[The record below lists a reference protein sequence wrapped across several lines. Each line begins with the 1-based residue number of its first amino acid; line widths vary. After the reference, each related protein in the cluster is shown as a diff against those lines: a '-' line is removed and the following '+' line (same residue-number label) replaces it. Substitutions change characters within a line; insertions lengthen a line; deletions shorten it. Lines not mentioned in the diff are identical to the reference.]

1 MNDRKKLV
9 AHYIELL
16 AAKDRQEQWA
26 IDEAAKPLPKGHTG
40 AFLEAL
46 GIKPLPD
53 DHPLYKNA
61 APFVIIGGGN
71 RKKKAQQ

>member
-1 MNDRKKLV
+1 MNDKELV
-9 AHYIELL
+9 THYIELL

-53 DHPLYKNA
+53 DHPLYTNA
-61 APFVIIGGGN
+61 QPFVIISPRGV
-71 RKKKAQQ
+71 KK

>member
-1 MNDRKKLV
+1 MNDKKLV
-9 AHYIELL
+9 THYIELL

-53 DHPLYKNA
+53 DHPLYTNA
-61 APFVIIGGGN
+61 QPFVIISPRGV
-71 RKKKAQQ
+71 KK

>member
-1 MNDRKKLV
+1 MNHKELV
-9 AHYIELL
+9 THYIELYE
-16 AAKDRQEQWA
+16 AKNRQEQWA
-26 IDEAAKPLPKGHTG
+26 IDEAAKPLPKGHPG

-61 APFVIIGGGN
+61 TPFVIIGGGS
-71 RKKKAQQ
+71 RKKKVRQ

>member
-1 MNDRKKLV
+1 MNDKKLV
-9 AHYIELL
+9 THYIELL

-26 IDEAAKPLPKGHTG
+26 IDEAAKPIPKGHTG

-53 DHPLYKNA
+53 DHPLYTNA
-61 APFVIIGGGN
+61 QPFVIISPRGV
-71 RKKKAQQ
+71 KK

>member
-1 MNDRKKLV
+1 MNDKELV
-9 AHYIELL
+9 THYIELL

-40 AFLEAL
+40 ACLEAL

-53 DHPLYKNA
+53 DHPLYTNA
-61 APFVIIGGGN
+61 QPFVIISPRGV
-71 RKKKAQQ
+71 KK

>member
-1 MNDRKKLV
+1 MNKKELV
-9 AHYIELL
+9 THYIELF

-26 IDEAAKPLPKGHTG
+26 IDEYAKPIPKGHTG
-40 AFLEAL
+40 AVLEAL

-61 APFVIIGGGN
+61 KPFVVISHREG
-71 RKKKAQQ
+71 KK

>member
-1 MNDRKKLV
+1 MNEKKKLV
-9 AHYIELL
+9 THYIELL

-26 IDEAAKPLPKGHTG
+26 IDEAAKPLPEGHTG

-61 APFVIIGGGN
+61 APFVVIPLG
-71 RKKKAQQ
+71 RSKKKVLQ

>member
-1 MNDRKKLV
+1 MNDKKLV
-9 AHYIELL
+9 THYIELL

-26 IDEAAKPLPKGHTG
+26 IDEAAKPIPKGHTG

-53 DHPLYKNA
+53 DHSLYINA
-61 APFVIIGGGN
+61 QPFVIISHRGV
-71 RKKKAQQ
+71 KK